1 MENNIF
7 CQLPCKNRK
16 ASYKDPPYN
25 RLIELVTMAYGKD
38 AADLTV
44 DSTFKDDLKGASI
57 QMVGLVSELEN
68 ELDVMVSL
76 QDASAC
82 ATIGELVDK
91 VEEEL

>member
-1 MENNIF
+1 ME
-7 CQLPCKNRK
+7 RK
-16 ASYKDPPYN
+16 ELEAKV
-25 RLIELVTMAYGKD
+25 LELVAMAYGKD
-38 AADLTV
+38 AAGLSV
-44 DSTFKDDLKGASI
+44 NSTFKDDLKGASI

-91 VEEEL
+91 VEEEM

>member
-1 MENNIF
+1 ME
-7 CQLPCKNRK
+7 RK
-16 ASYKDPPYN
+16 ELETKV
-25 RLIELVTMAYGKD
+25 IELVAMAYGKN

-44 DSTFKDDLKGASI
+44 NSTFKDDLKGASI

-91 VEEEL
+91 VEEEM

>member
-1 MENNIF
+1 MD
-7 CQLPCKNRK
+7 RK
-16 ASYKDPPYN
+16 ELETKV
-25 RLIELVTMAYGKD
+25 IELVAMAYGKD
-38 AADLTV
+38 AEDLTV
-44 DSTFKDDLKGASI
+44 DSSFKDDLKGASI

-82 ATIGELVDK
+82 ATISDLVDR

>member
-1 MENNIF
+1 ME
-7 CQLPCKNRK
+7 RK
-16 ASYKDPPYN
+16 ELEAKV
-25 RLIELVTMAYGKD
+25 IELVAMAYGKD
-38 AADLTV
+38 AADLSMN
-44 DSTFKDDLKGASI
+44 STFKDDLKGASI

-91 VEEEL
+91 VEEEMS

>member
-1 MENNIF
+1 ME
-7 CQLPCKNRK
+7 RK
-16 ASYKDPPYN
+16 ELEAKV
-25 RLIELVTMAYGKD
+25 IELVAMAYGKD
-38 AADLTV
+38 AAGLSV

-82 ATIGELVDK
+82 ATIGDLVDK

>member
-1 MENNIF
+1 ME
-7 CQLPCKNRK
+7 RK
-16 ASYKDPPYN
+16 ELEAKV
-25 RLIELVTMAYGKD
+25 IELVAMAYGKD
-38 AADLTV
+38 AADLSV
-44 DSTFKDDLKGASI
+44 NSTFKDDLKGASI

>member
-1 MENNIF
+1 ME
-7 CQLPCKNRK
+7 RK
-16 ASYKDPPYN
+16 ELEAKV
-25 RLIELVTMAYGKD
+25 IELVAMAYGKD
-38 AADLTV
+38 AADLSMN
-44 DSTFKDDLKGASI
+44 STFKDDLKGASI

-91 VEEEL
+91 VEEEM

>member
-1 MENNIF
+1 MD
-7 CQLPCKNRK
+7 RK
-16 ASYKDPPYN
+16 ELEEKV
-25 RLIELVTMAYGKD
+25 IEMVAMAYGKN
-38 AADLTV
+38 AAELSV

-91 VEEEL
+91 V

>member
-1 MENNIF
+1 ME
-7 CQLPCKNRK
+7 RK
-16 ASYKDPPYN
+16 ELEEKV
-25 RLIELVTMAYGKD
+25 IEMVAMAYGKD
-38 AADLTV
+38 AAELSV

>member
-1 MENNIF
+1 ME
-7 CQLPCKNRK
+7 RK
-16 ASYKDPPYN
+16 ELEEKVM
-25 RLIELVTMAYGKD
+25 ELVAMAYGKD
-38 AADLTV
+38 AGDLTV
-44 DSTFKDDLKGASI
+44 NTSFKDDLKGASI

-82 ATIGELVDK
+82 ATIGDLVDK

>member
-1 MENNIF
+1 MD
-7 CQLPCKNRK
+7 RK
-16 ASYKDPPYN
+16 ELEEKV
-25 RLIELVTMAYGKD
+25 IEMVSMAYGKN
-38 AADLTV
+38 AAELSV

>member
-1 MENNIF
+1 MD
-7 CQLPCKNRK
+7 RK
-16 ASYKDPPYN
+16 ELEEKV
-25 RLIELVTMAYGKD
+25 IEMVAMAYGKN
-38 AADLTV
+38 AAELSV
-44 DSTFKDDLKGASI
+44 DSSFKDDLKGASI

>member
-1 MENNIF
+1 ME
-7 CQLPCKNRK
+7 RK
-16 ASYKDPPYN
+16 ELEAKV
-25 RLIELVTMAYGKD
+25 IELVAMAYGKD
-38 AADLTV
+38 AADLSV
-44 DSTFKDDLKGASI
+44 NSTLKDDLKGASI

-91 VEEEL
+91 VEEEM